1 MTPDLDLRQGDVAA
15 LLGSMLRS
23 RLMARGKP
31 EHLFPGTPAPHAG
44 TPMAA
49 ALGLGPDEPRATAHD
64 LAAMLCLE
72 PEDLRRVVSGATLDD
87 WAQTA
92 LEAWRRRP
100 TEIVFMTS
108 GSTGAPVPCRQKT
121 ALLEQEIMAQAD
133 IHAGCRRIVALVPR
147 HHIYGFLFTILL
159 PKALNIPVLELAPVP
174 AAISTAGLG
183 PGDLVVAFPLFWKS
197 LADLGRPLPD
207 GLQGVTSTG
216 PCPADSIHALL
227 ALGLTRM
234 TEVYG
239 SSETGGLGYRHQP
252 TDAYTLFPFWQQE
265 RAIASPPSALRRRM
279 PEGGTTGPYPL
290 PDIVEW
296 EDTRHFRPVRRT
308 DKAVQVAG
316 VNVHPNKIAALLRT
330 HPLVRDC
337 AVRLMR
343 PEEGQ
348 RLKAFVVGRGGTD
361 PAALRRKL
369 KAWAGDRLSAA
380 ELPKSWTFG
389 PALPVNSLGKASDW
403 DVEQG

>member
-1 MTPDLDLRQGDVAA
+1 MTPDLDLRQRDIEA
-15 LLGSMLRS
+15 LLDSLLRI
-23 RLMARGKP
+23 RLLGRGKP
-31 EHLFPGTPAPHAG
+31 EYLFPGGPDLRAG
-44 TPMAA
+44 TPMTAA
-49 ALGLGPDEPRATAHD
+49 ALGLGPNEPLATAHD
-64 LAAMLCLE
+64 LGAMLCLGA
-72 PEDLRRVVSGATLDD
+72 EDLCRVASGATLGD
-87 WAQTA
+87 WAHAA
-92 LEAWRRRP
+92 LDAWHRRP

-108 GSTGAPVPCRQKT
+108 GSTGVPVPCRQKT

-159 PKALNIPVLELAPVP
+159 PKVLNTPVLELAPVP

-197 LADLGRPLPD
+197 LADLGRPLPG

-227 ALGLTRM
+227 DLGLTRM

-239 SSETGGLGYRHQP
+239 SSETGGLGCRHRP
-252 TDAYTLFPFWQQE
+252 TDAYTLFPFWQPEISADGQ
-265 RAIASPPSALRRRM
+265 PSALRRRM

-290 PDIVEW
+290 PDVVEW

-316 VNVHPNKIAALLRT
+316 VNVHPDKIAALLRT

-348 RLKAFVVGRGGTD
+348 RLKAFVVGRDGTD
-361 PAALRRKL
+361 PAALRREL

-380 ELPKSWTFG
+380 ELPRSWTLG

-403 DVEQG
+403 DVE